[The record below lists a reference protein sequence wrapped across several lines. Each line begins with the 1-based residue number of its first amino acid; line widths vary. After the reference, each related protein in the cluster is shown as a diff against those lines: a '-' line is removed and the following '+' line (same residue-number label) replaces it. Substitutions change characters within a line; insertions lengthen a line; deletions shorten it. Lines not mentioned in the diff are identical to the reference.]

1 MKLCKFFFLIF
12 YYKSAGMENYEK
24 LKENLILNLP
34 VKISY
39 KVLEAY
45 LRKELVGEVIRDDH
59 SEQETSEYAQILALS
74 LRKSGKEN
82 FDLALIL
89 RIKTLTSFFKNK
101 ILRLNFH
108 ASLQFE
114 KQEQEIFVEDYSLE
128 GENRSWLMNK
138 FIQVLANTFM
148 YSSLKK
154 KMRFNFSPVIEEQ
167 LKGINNKLNSQLEV
181 FEGIFLSG
189 KLKNF
194 RVTEI
199 VPGEDHLLVSVAAAG
214 NGVVNVKELNF

>member
-1 MKLCKFFFLIF
+1 
-12 YYKSAGMENYEK
+12 MENIEK
-24 LKENLILNLP
+24 PQENLVLNLP

-45 LRKELVGEVIRDDH
+45 LRKELLGEVIRDDH
-59 SEQETSEYAQILALS
+59 SKEETSEYAQILALS

-114 KQEQEIFVEDYSLE
+114 KEKQEISVNDYSLE

-154 KMRFNFSPVIEEQ
+154 KMRFDFRPVIEKQ
-167 LKGINNKLNSQLEV
+167 LEEINQKLTSHLEV
-181 FEGIFLSG
+181 FDGIFLTG
-189 KLKNF
+189 KIQDF
-194 RVTEI
+194 RITEI
-199 VPGEDHLLVSVAAAG
+199 VPGEDYLLVSVAAAG
-214 NGVVNVKELNF
+214 SGLVNVQELNF

>member
-1 MKLCKFFFLIF
+1 
-12 YYKSAGMENYEK
+12 MENIEK
-24 LKENLILNLP
+24 PQENLVLNLP
-34 VKISY
+34 VKIGY

-45 LRKELVGEVIRDDH
+45 LRKELVGEVVRDDH
-59 SEQETSEYAQILALS
+59 SEQETTEYAQILALS

-114 KQEQEIFVEDYSLE
+114 KEKQEIFVNDYSLE

-154 KMRFNFSPVIEEQ
+154 KMRFDFSPVIEEQ
-167 LKGINNKLNSQLEV
+167 LKAINDKLESQFKV
-181 FEGIFLSG
+181 FEGIYVSG
-189 KLKNF
+189 KLKDF
-194 RVTEI
+194 RVTDI
-199 VPGEDHLLVSVAAAG
+199 VPGEDYLLVSVATSAS
-214 NGVVNVKELNF
+214 GVVNVKELNL